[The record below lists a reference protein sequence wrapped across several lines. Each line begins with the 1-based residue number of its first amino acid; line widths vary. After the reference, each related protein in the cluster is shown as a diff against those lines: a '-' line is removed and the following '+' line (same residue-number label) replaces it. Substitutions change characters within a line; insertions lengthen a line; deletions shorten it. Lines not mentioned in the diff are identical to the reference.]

1 MPEYSCCQMRLP
13 TLEPSFFDWR
23 LRGRR
28 RSGCAGRAFRAV
40 CRAGRSRCAGRAA
53 AGGIARLVET
63 DDSALLVEAGFP
75 DRHRCAACLQTV
87 LFRNGCVDGDGVIA
101 IIGNGKRP
109 LAVGS
114 GFGFRR
120 CLAGQRDGDVG
131 DRLLVGVLQDAVDA
145 AVAGGRIA
153 FIDGLRAG
161 IGCGRDGGRE
171 YEKHR
176 ENGDNRTEYDDSRST
191 MPCEI
196 RYGCHRFFLSCCFHN
211 VGEETARAVALRF
224 PERYP
229 MTARVT

>member
-1 MPEYSCCQMRLP
+1 M
-13 TLEPSFFDWR
+13 
-23 LRGRR
+23 
-28 RSGCAGRAFRAV
+28 
-40 CRAGRSRCAGRAA
+40 
-53 AGGIARLVET
+53 VET

-171 YEKHR
+171 YESI
-176 ENGDNRTEYDDSRST
+176 ERTATIEQSMTIPGRR
-191 MPCEI
+191 CRV
-196 RYGCHRFFLSCCFHN
+196 RY
-211 VGEETARAVALRF
+211 VTAVIGFSSLVVF
-224 PERYP
+224 
-229 MTARVT
+229 TT